1 MCIIY
6 IVSADEFY
14 RHYRNAMAKSK
25 VVLVSSKS
33 LYSNGRPDSAR
44 LGVMLSRGM
53 SLLHDGADAKE
64 IWKKLARDT
73 GRLGLK
79 PNCMGGRNMSTAVEL
94 ATALVGHLVSAG
106 KDDNDIVIWEMSSRK
121 LESAGYELNVG
132 HSGLK
137 CYGTDTRGVGYGT
150 LFHSKGEVAS
160 LVTRIVESH
169 CDHLINLPILKD
181 HSLAGVAG
189 AMKNYYGVVHNPNK
203 YHEQNCDPYVA
214 EINALPVVK
223 NKNVLTIMDMTRM
236 QYQGGPGYRG
246 EYAVKFGAIMMS
258 TDPVA
263 IDAVGEGIIN
273 DYRTRNN
280 LPTLAESGR
289 PPKWLATAEKMGLG
303 VADMNNIN
311 LIEATI
317 D

>member
-1 MCIIY
+1 
-6 IVSADEFY
+6 
-14 RHYRNAMAKSK
+14 MAKSK

-44 LGVMLSRGM
+44 LGAMLSRGI
-53 SLLHDGADAKE
+53 SLLHDGADADE

-79 PNCMGGRNMSTAVEL
+79 PNCIAGRNMSTAFEL
-94 ATALVGHLVSAG
+94 TTALVRHLASAG
-106 KDDNDIVIWEMSSRK
+106 KDENDIVIWEMSSRK
-121 LESAGYELNVG
+121 LESAGYKLNVG

-137 CYGTDTRGVGYGT
+137 CYGTDTRDVGYGT
-150 LFHSKGEVAS
+150 IFHSKGKVAS

-203 YHEQNCDPYVA
+203 YHDNNCDPYVA
-214 EINALPVVK
+214 EISALPVLK
-223 NKNVLTIMDMTRM
+223 NKNVLTIMDLTRM

-246 EYAVKFGAIMMS
+246 EYAVRHGAIMMS

-263 IDAVGEGIIN
+263 IDSVGERIIN
-273 DYRTRNN
+273 DYRTHNN
-280 LPTLAESGR
+280 LPTLADSDR
-289 PPKWLATAEKMGLG
+289 PPKWLRTAEKLGLG
-303 VADMNNIN
+303 VADLNNID
-311 LIEATI
+311 LIEVAI

>member
-1 MCIIY
+1 
-6 IVSADEFY
+6 
-14 RHYRNAMAKSK
+14 MAKSK

-44 LGVMLSRGM
+44 LGAMLSRGI
-53 SLLHDGADAKE
+53 SLLNDEADANE
-64 IWKKLARDT
+64 VWKRLARDT

-94 ATALVGHLVSAG
+94 AYALVDNLVSGG
-106 KDDNDIVIWEMSSRK
+106 KDENDIVIWEMNSRK

-137 CYGTDTRGVGYGT
+137 CYSTDTRDVGYGSS
-150 LFHSKGEVAS
+150 FHSNGKVAS
-160 LVTRIVESH
+160 LVTNIVESH

-203 YHEQNCDPYVA
+203 YHDNNCDPYAA
-214 EINALPVVK
+214 EISALPVVK
-223 NKNVLTIMDMTRM
+223 NKNVLTIMDLTRI

-258 TDPVA
+258 ADPVA
-263 IDAVGEGIIN
+263 IDAVGERIIN
-273 DYRTRNN
+273 DYRTQNN
-280 LPTLAESGR
+280 LPTLADSGR
-289 PPKWLATAEKMGLG
+289 PPKWLRTAEKLGLG
-303 VADMNNIN
+303 VADMNNID
-311 LIEATI
+311 LIEVAV